1 VEREASGG
9 ERRAESVERRHTHH
23 ASRQS
28 KIANLKSKIGTR
40 NTQHVS
46 RSPLYVLWAFLT
58 VLGLALA
65 LRFYRLDAQSL
76 WADEGTSVAL
86 APRSLIQIAR
96 DASHDIHPPL
106 YYFLL
111 HYWVRLFG
119 TTEVAVRSLS
129 AILGTALVA
138 ATYALGRRLFNSR
151 LGLTAAFIAALSP
164 FQIYYSQETRM
175 YILAT
180 LLGTL
185 SFLALLEFL
194 SSSAH
199 ERLLA
204 TKDENRGERGATEY
218 ALGQEV
224 QLLGEVELLS
234 PGMGIPGL
242 RDLTTGCYFQSS
254 PVGPRSAL
262 WLAAYV
268 AVTIALLY
276 THYFAA
282 TLLVAHN
289 LVWVAWL
296 GTEGRWQHRAEWLR
310 WATGQ
315 VVIVAAFAPWLW
327 YARQT
332 LQTWPATS
340 APFSLTFLLGE
351 VWRVFSL
358 GLSVPATF
366 SPLLLGF
373 GLLIVIGFVWAI
385 RRRRDNS
392 ALPAPWIVLAVYLA
406 TPILLAYLASLRRP
420 AYNPKFLLLA
430 TPPYYLFLAA
440 GIMAGWKPATRLATR
455 RQVWTALG
463 LGFIL
468 LASAWSLRGTYF
480 DPQYARDDYRAL
492 VRYVEAVAGPDDA
505 MLINAPGQVEIVDY
519 YASGRLPEYPLPQHR
534 PPDRKEVEAKLARL
548 AAQYRHLYAILW
560 ATDESDPQGI
570 VAGWLAQHAY
580 PAGEV
585 WYGNVRLAVYAM
597 PQHTRGE
604 THAAGADF
612 GQRIRLKSYTLY
624 TPSVS
629 AGDVVELSLVWQG
642 LAKLHR
648 RYKVFTHLLD
658 PADHIVGQR
667 DAEPLAGTRP
677 TTTWKPSEVITD
689 RYGLPVMAG
698 TPPGSY
704 RLEVG
709 LYDAATGTRLTV
721 AEGDRL
727 LLDTVQVT
735 RPAAFPPLSALA
747 IDHELNENV
756 GSLRLRG
763 WNLSRLGSDQPL
775 DDPVKGGEPLSL
787 VFFWQQGDLAQ
798 DGVPRFHLEMASA
811 GQTVARWTI
820 EPLDGRYPPARW
832 AADEVVRDPHT
843 LIVPATVPAGRQVLR
858 ISPASPA
865 GTAPALTLRTLTVQ

>member
-1 VEREASGG
+1 MEREASGG
-9 ERRAESVERRHTHH
+9 KRRAGSVERQHTYH

-46 RSPLYVLWAFLT
+46 HPPLYALWAFLT

-111 HYWVRLFG
+111 HYWVQLFG
-119 TTEVAVRSLS
+119 TTEAAVRSLS
-129 AILGTALVA
+129 AIVGTALVA
-138 ATYALGRRLFNSR
+138 ATYALGRRLFNPR

-185 SFLALLEFL
+185 SFLALLEYL

-199 ERLLA
+199 ERLRA
-204 TKDENRGERGATEY
+204 TNDENRVERRGATEY
-218 ALGQEV
+218 ATRKTQHATR
-224 QLLGEVELLS
+224 S
-234 PGMGIPGL
+234 DDW
-242 RDLTTGCYFQSS
+242 RLTTDDCFQSR
-254 PVGPRSAL
+254 PVGPRSVP
-262 WLAAYV
+262 WLAAYA

-289 LVWVAWL
+289 LVWAAWL
-296 GTEGRWQHRAEWLR
+296 WAEGRWQHRTEWLR

-373 GLLIVIGFVWAI
+373 GLLMVIGFVWAI

-392 ALPAPWIVLAVYLA
+392 ALPEPWIILAIYLA

-480 DPQYARDDYRAL
+480 DPQYARDDYRSL
-492 VRYVEAVAGPDDA
+492 VRYVEAVAGPHDA

-519 YASGRLPEYPLPQHR
+519 YASGLLPEYPLPQHR
-534 PPDRKEVEAKLARL
+534 PPDRREVEAKLARL

-560 ATDESDPQGI
+560 ATDESDPQVI

-704 RLEVG
+704 SLEVG

-721 AEGDRL
+721 AESDRL

-735 RPAAFPPLSALA
+735 RPTAFPPLSALS
-747 IDHELNENV
+747 IDHALDENV

-763 WNLSRLGSDQPL
+763 WNLSRLGSDRPL
-775 DDPVKGGEPLSL
+775 DDPVKVGDLLSL
-787 VFFWQQGDLAQ
+787 VLFWQQGDYLAQ
-798 DGVPRFHLEMASA
+798 DTAPRFQIEMASA
-811 GQTVARWTI
+811 GQTVARWAI

-843 LIVPATVPAGRQVLR
+843 LIVPASVPAGRQVLR
-858 ISPASPA
+858 IAPALPDS
-865 GTAPALTLRTLTVQ
+865 TAPALTLRTLTVQ

>member
-1 VEREASGG
+1 MMDG
-9 ERRAESVERRHTHH
+9 ER
-23 ASRQS
+23 
-28 KIANLKSKIGTR
+28 GTR

-46 RSPLYVLWAFLT
+46 RSTLYVLWAFLA

-119 TTEVAVRSLS
+119 TTETAVRSLS
-129 AILGTALVA
+129 AIVGTMLVV
-138 ATYALGRRLFNSR
+138 ATYMLGRRLFSPR

-164 FQIYYSQETRM
+164 IQIYYSQETRM
-175 YILAT
+175 YILAA
-180 LLGTL
+180 LLGTV
-185 SFLALLEFL
+185 SFLALLNFL
-194 SSSAH
+194 EH
-199 ERLLA
+199 P
-204 TKDENRGERGATEY
+204 RGRRGAAWQAVY
-218 ALGQEV
+218 A
-224 QLLGEVELLS
+224 
-234 PGMGIPGL
+234 
-242 RDLTTGCYFQSS
+242 
-254 PVGPRSAL
+254 
-262 WLAAYV
+262 
-268 AVTIALLY
+268 AVTIAMLY

-289 LVWVAWL
+289 LVWVVWL
-296 GTEGRWQHRAEWLR
+296 GAEGRWRHPTEWLR

-315 VVIVAAFAPWLW
+315 MVIVAAFAPWLW

-332 LQTWPATS
+332 LQSWPAIN
-340 APFSLTFLLGE
+340 APFSLTYLLGE
-351 VWRVFSL
+351 LWRVFSL

-366 SPLLLGF
+366 SPLLVGF
-373 GLLIVIGFVWAI
+373 ALLMAFGFAWAF
-385 RRRRDNS
+385 RHRHDRP
-392 ALPAPWIVLAVYLA
+392 ALPEPWMFLAIYLA
-406 TPILLAYLASLRRP
+406 TPILLTYLASLRRP

-430 TPPYYLFLAA
+430 TPPYHLFLAA
-440 GIMAGWKPATRLATR
+440 GIMAGWDPARRMETR
-455 RQVWTALG
+455 RQLWTALG

-468 LASAWSLRGTYF
+468 LASAWALRGTYF
-480 DPQYARDDYRAL
+480 DPQYARDDYRTL
-492 VRYVEAVAGPDDA
+492 VRYVEAVAGPHDA

-519 YASGRLPEYPLPQHR
+519 YARGLIPEYPLPQQR
-534 PPDRKEVEAKLARL
+534 PPNRAQTETTLRDLAGR
-548 AAQYRHLYAILW
+548 YHHIYAILW

-570 VAGWLAQHAY
+570 VTGWLAQHAY

-597 PQHTRGE
+597 PQHTEGDA
-604 THAAGADF
+604 HAVGADF

-629 AGDVVELSLVWQG
+629 TGDVVELSLVWQG
-642 LAKLHR
+642 LTKLNR

-677 TTTWKPSEVITD
+677 TSTWKPTEVITD

-698 TPPGSY
+698 TPPGRY

-709 LYDAATGTRLTV
+709 LYDAETGARLTV
-721 AEGDRL
+721 AGNNRL
-727 LLDTVQVT
+727 ILDTVQVI
-735 RPAAFPPLSALA
+735 RPSAFPPLSALP
-747 IDHELNENV
+747 IHHRLDENV
-756 GSLRLRG
+756 GGLQLRG
-763 WNLSRLGSDQPL
+763 WNLSRLGSDRPL
-775 DDPVKGGEPLSL
+775 DDPVKAGEPLAL
-787 VFFWQQGDLAQ
+787 VFFWQRGETVQEAA
-798 DGVPRFHLEMASA
+798 PRFYGELVSA
-811 GQTVARWTI
+811 GQAVATWSI

-832 AADEVVRDPHT
+832 AAGEVVRDPHT
-843 LIVPATVPAGRQVLR
+843 LIVPAGVPAGRYELR
-858 ISPASPA
+858 LSSVPVGGKSH
-865 GTAPALTLRTLTVQ
+865 ALTLRNVTVR

>member
-1 VEREASGG
+1 MNG
-9 ERRAESVERRHTHH
+9 E
-23 ASRQS
+23 
-28 KIANLKSKIGTR
+28 NGTR
-40 NTQHVS
+40 STQHVS
-46 RSPLYVLWAFLT
+46 RSTLDALRSPLYVLWALLAI
-58 VLGLALA
+58 LGLALI

-119 TTEVAVRSLS
+119 TSEAAVRSLS
-129 AILGTALVA
+129 AIVGTFLVA
-138 ATYALGRRLFNSR
+138 ATYALGRRLFNPR

-164 FQIYYSQETRM
+164 FQVYYSQETRM
-175 YILAT
+175 YILAA

-194 SSSAH
+194 SSSAPG
-199 ERLLA
+199 RGA
-204 TKDENRGERGATEY
+204 GSGERGASDHGTRSTRH
-218 ALGQEV
+218 ATRDTRHPTPDSQ
-224 QLLGEVELLS
+224 S
-234 PGMGIPGL
+234 RPAGL
-242 RDLTTGCYFQSS
+242 R
-254 PVGPRSAL
+254 SAP

-268 AVTIALLY
+268 VVTIAMLY

-282 TLLVAHN
+282 SLLVAHN
-289 LVWVAWL
+289 LVWLTWL
-296 GTEGRWQHRAEWLR
+296 RQEERWKRRTTWLR
-310 WATGQ
+310 WAIGQ
-315 VVIVAAFAPWLW
+315 MVIAAAFAPWLW
-327 YARQT
+327 FARQT
-332 LQTWPATS
+332 LQTWPAIN
-340 APFSLTFLLGE
+340 APFSLSYLLGE
-351 VWRVFSL
+351 LWRVFSL

-366 SPLLLGF
+366 SPPLLGF

-385 RRRRDNS
+385 RRRQDNF
-392 ALPAPWIVLAVYLA
+392 ALPEPWIVLAIYLA
-406 TPILLAYLASLRRP
+406 TPVVLTYLASLRRP

-430 TPPYYLFLAA
+430 TPPYHLFLAA
-440 GIMAGWKPATRLATR
+440 GIMAGWKPAARIATR

-468 LASAWSLRGTYF
+468 LASAWSLRGIYF

-492 VRYVEAVAGPDDA
+492 VRYVEAVAGSDDA

-519 YASGRLPEYPLPQHR
+519 YAHGLLPEYPLPQQR
-534 PPDRKEVEAKLARL
+534 PPHRAETEATLRDLADR
-548 AAQYRHLYAILW
+548 YSHLYAILW

-570 VAGWLAQHAY
+570 VTGWLARHAY

-585 WYGNVRLAVYAM
+585 WYGNVRLAIYAM
-597 PQHTRGE
+597 PQHTEGVA
-604 THAAGADF
+604 HAVGADF
-612 GQRIRLKSYTLY
+612 GPRIRLKSYTLY

-642 LAKLHR
+642 LAKLTR

-677 TTTWKPSEVITD
+677 TSTWKPTEVLTD

-698 TPPGSY
+698 TPPGRY

-709 LYDAATGTRLTV
+709 LYDSESGARLAV
-721 AEGDRL
+721 AGSDRL
-727 LLDTVQVT
+727 ILDSVQVT
-735 RPAAFPPLSALA
+735 RPFAFPPLAALP
-747 IDHELNENV
+747 IHHTLDENV

-763 WNLSRLGSDQPL
+763 WNLSQLGSDRPL
-775 DDPVKGGEPLSL
+775 DGPVKAGEPLSL
-787 VFFWQQGDLAQ
+787 VFFWQRGELAREAAPHFR
-798 DGVPRFHLEMASA
+798 VEMAAA
-811 GQTVARWTI
+811 GQTVAAWAI

-843 LIVPATVPAGRQVLR
+843 LILPANVPAGRYTLHL
-858 ISPASPA
+858 SPALPE
-865 GTAPALTLRTLTVQ
+865 GDTRALTLRNLTVQ